1 MRRLKIFLFI
11 ITVIVVIA
19 ILIFL
24 RLSSLDSVNPVTVD
38 YYNQLKSELV
48 IQGYNDNL
56 LVISTKR
63 PAWYNRILTNFGA
76 AKKSQH
82 LHGNAIDIV
91 VLDVNGDNIINTDD
105 VDIVYNILNNQIVVD
120 KGGVGTYKSL
130 PAFWDR
136 QMVHF
141 DCRGYRARWQ
151 R

>member
-1 MRRLKIFLFI
+1 MRRLKIFLI
-11 ITVIVVIA
+11 IIAVIVLTA
-19 ILIFL
+19 IFIFL
-24 RLSSLDSVNPVTVD
+24 RLSSLDSLNPVTVD
-38 YYNQLKSELV
+38 YYNQLRSELV
-48 IQGYNDNL
+48 LQGYDDNL

-63 PAWYNRILTNFGA
+63 PAWYNCILTNFGA

-91 VLDVNGDNIINTDD
+91 VLDVNVDNIIDTND
-105 VDIVYNILNNQIVVD
+105 VDIVYNILNNEIVRD

-141 DCRGYRARWQ
+141 DCRGYRARWH